1 MTRMVSIVLF
11 LVTLLCIQSC
21 KAQNNRNEISPQP
34 VFRHD
39 GMLAI
44 HSATGELIAE
54 FAIEVVQK
62 ESELAQGLM
71 FRESMQPEQGML
83 FVFEQIDYHSFWM
96 KDTYLSLD
104 MLFIDQYNT
113 IVSIAENTPP
123 FSEEQI
129 VPDAPVKYVLEV
141 LAGTSQRLNIKETD
155 TISWHYLKD

>member
-1 MTRMVSIVLF
+1 MTRMISIVIF
-11 LVTLLCIQSC
+11 LVALLCIQSC
-21 KAQNNRNEISPQP
+21 KAQNSRSEISPQP

-39 GMLAI
+39 GMLTI
-44 HSATGELIAE
+44 HSTTGELIAE

-71 FRESMQPEQGML
+71 YRESMQPEQGML

-141 LAGTSQRLNIKETD
+141 LAGTSQRLNIKESD
-155 TISWHYLKD
+155 TISWHYLED